1 MKQIRI
7 LIPAGFSAVVLILL
21 AATQP
26 VSAQEDLLKQAEAMN
41 ERRMKGLQDLAEKI
55 KNFGFLKIGQNVLG
69 KLDSREQAE
78 DPFGMAMDP
87 ENALPETE
95 VAEEV
100 VPDGEEEVVLKTS
113 LEEALTKLS
122 ITGAFPDRKQ
132 IMIGAQELGVG
143 DDIVIDYKETVFTL
157 RIMQITSSE
166 LTLKDQETQEVGKLA
181 IGFSGALPAGMTR
194 QVPKATEE
202 DATRQE
208 STIVPM
214 SSRVVKVE

>member
-1 MKQIRI
+1 MKNERI
-7 LIPAGFSAVVLILL
+7 FILGGLL
-21 AATQP
+21 AALL
-26 VSAQEDLLKQAEAMN
+26 VSLPFEYASGQEDLLKDAQEMN
-41 ERRMKGLQDLAEKI
+41 ERRIKGLKELAEKI

-87 ENALPETE
+87 ENALPEAEATE
-95 VAEEV
+95 EF
-100 VPDGEEEVVLKTS
+100 VPEGEEEVVLKTS
-113 LEEALTKLS
+113 LQEALTKLN

-143 DDIVIDYKETVFTL
+143 DDIVIDYKQTVFNL
-157 RIMQITSSE
+157 KILDISSAE
-166 LTLKDQETQEVGKLA
+166 LTLKDQETQEEAKLA
-181 IGFSGALPAGMTR
+181 IGFSGSLPPGMTR